1 MFEHLGTT
9 PIDLELVRAIDAPG
23 VTHLTYR
30 VVREQAQ

>member
-1 MFEHLGTT
+1 LFEHFGNQ
-9 PIDLELVRAIDAPG
+9 PIDLELIKAIDAPG